1 MKTNVTAEN
10 DAINIRFPYPTA
22 KIFNTLPNSKH
33 IKPPIHILLQH
44 GFGFLSKSP
53 IYSLWAF
60 SRDIFIIISDN
71 ALKKEPQIAN
81 IIAII
86 VYFIT
91 IYWSWIMS
99 DPIKLSEELIVLFIV
114 SFNNK
119 LFIIKIDEF
128 IFL

>member
-1 MKTNVTAEN
+1 
-10 DAINIRFPYPTA
+10 
-22 KIFNTLPNSKH
+22 
-33 IKPPIHILLQH
+33 LQH